1 MNIMKTFTFR
11 GGIHPKDRKER
22 SRGKK
27 IEFFYPLTN
36 SVTIPVTMGGSPNTP
51 IVNVGD
57 QVIKGQVIANGSG
70 PISCPVHA
78 SITGTVKKIT
88 SHIIPGGAE
97 VPCIIIEENKENPD
111 REKTMYM
118 DILDPFSCTREQAI
132 ERIKEA
138 GITGMGGASFPT
150 HVKFNYPATAKIEH
164 LIINAAECE
173 PYLTIDETV
182 LNEKID
188 SVLDG
193 IQIAQHI
200 VNAPAIIALE
210 ANKSFLLK
218 SIQEKIEQLSKE
230 NKLKHKI
237 EVCIV
242 KTKYPQ
248 GAEKNLI
255 TALTKKEVPSGS
267 LPFQTG
273 CIICNVGTTVAIS
286 ESFRLGKPLIE
297 RPLTISGD
305 GCSTPM
311 NIMVPIGT
319 LIKDL
324 IPNPIQLENNVI
336 KILNGGPMMGMAMPS
351 ADFPVQK
358 GTSGVLFLT
367 EKESPVL
374 NPMPCISCEKCIE
387 ACPMQLEPVLMARAI
402 NSDEIEESKKRGLL
416 DCIECGSC
424 SYVCPSD
431 VPLVQTFKLGKKILR
446 DKKGK

>member
-1 MNIMKTFTFR
+1 MKLFTFK

-22 SRGKK
+22 SRGKS
-27 IEFFYPLTN
+27 ISFVYPSTN

-78 SITGTVKKIT
+78 SISGTVKKIT
-88 SHIIPGGAE
+88 THLVAGGAE
-97 VPCIIIEENKENPD
+97 VLCIVIEENKENPD

-118 DILDPFSCTREQAI
+118 DVLDPFSLSREQVI
-132 ERIKEA
+132 QRIKDA

-150 HVKFNYPATAKIEH
+150 HVKFNYPETAKIEH

-173 PYLTIDETV
+173 PYLTIDETL

-193 IQIAQHI
+193 IQIAQH
-200 VNAPAIIALE
+200 VVSAPAIIALE
-210 ANKSFLLK
+210 ANKSFLLN
-218 SIQEKIEQLSKE
+218 SIQEKINQLSKD

-255 TALTKKEVPSGS
+255 TALTKKEVPSGG

-273 CIICNVGTTVAIS
+273 CIICNVGTTIAIS

-305 GCSTPM
+305 GCSNPM
-311 NIMVPIGT
+311 NIKVPIGT
-319 LIKDL
+319 LVGDL
-324 IPNPIQLENNVI
+324 IPETIQLEKNVV
-336 KILNGGPMMGMAMPS
+336 KILNGGPMMGMAMQS

-367 EKESPVL
+367 EKETSTS
-374 NPMPCISCEKCIE
+374 NPMPCISCGKCIE
-387 ACPMQLEPVLMARAI
+387 VCPMQLEPVLMAKAI
-402 NSDEIEESKKRGLL
+402 NAGEIEESKKRGLL

-424 SYVCPSD
+424 SFVCPSD

-446 DKKGK
+446 DNKGK